1 MVQIQSNLEHFV
13 GQYLQFSPSS
23 QYQPCLNDVRRFLRK
38 TPRQAEIVPKNQA
51 SLLINETNM
60 AAKSEESVVWD
71 YVAAWKAPQCVFEIQ
86 TFWI

>member
-51 SLLINETNM
+51 SLLTLLTKQTWRQNL
-60 AAKSEESVVWD
+60 K
-71 YVAAWKAPQCVFEIQ
+71 KA
-86 TFWI
+86 

>member
-51 SLLINETNM
+51 S
-60 AAKSEESVVWD
+60 S
-71 YVAAWKAPQCVFEIQ
+71 
-86 TFWI
+86 